1 MEQEYAIETKELTK
15 QYQNKT
21 VVNQVSL
28 KVKKG
33 EIYGFIGRNGAGK
46 STTLK
51 MCCGLVHPSEGEVM
65 LYGSSVKNEL
75 VRRRVGMLIESAGL
89 YPNLSA
95 KENMILKAKCM
106 GSTDLDKIEDLLSI
120 LKLKDAGN
128 KKIKAFSMG
137 MKQRLGIAMA
147 LLGNPDLLILDEPIN
162 GLDPEGIR
170 EIRHF
175 LRNLN
180 QETGKTIVI
189 SSHIL
194 GELSKL
200 ATSYGIIK
208 DGVLIQQM
216 SREELEDKCKDYLQ
230 LRVNDIT
237 RATAVLEENLLD
249 ISYHIFEE
257 NTLHIFTKED
267 SGTITTLLVQ
277 HGIEV
282 KECVLHQMDLEHY
295 FLDLMDGGKKYA

>member
-65 LYGSSVKNEL
+65 LYGSPVKNEL

-162 GLDPEGIR
+162 GLDPE
-170 EIRHF
+170 EI
-175 LRNLN
+175 
-180 QETGKTIVI
+180 G
-189 SSHIL
+189 
-194 GELSKL
+194 
-200 ATSYGIIK
+200 
-208 DGVLIQQM
+208 
-216 SREELEDKCKDYLQ
+216 
-230 LRVNDIT
+230 
-237 RATAVLEENLLD
+237 RAHV
-249 ISYHIFEE
+249 
-257 NTLHIFTKED
+257 
-267 SGTITTLLVQ
+267 
-277 HGIEV
+277 
-282 KECVLHQMDLEHY
+282 
-295 FLDLMDGGKKYA
+295 